1 MFPKTRSYVKK
12 CNGQTRW
19 MYFLIDDIDLSE
31 RYNTIWD
38 KVSTDIKKNLILSLS
53 IIYIYIFL
61 KTNVKSHGDEVT
73 VFCDKGG
80 FKSCLFCSDYLGF
93 CSQKR

>member
-19 MYFLIDDIDLSE
+19 MCFLIDDIDLSE

-53 IIYIYIFL
+53 IIYI
-61 KTNVKSHGDEVT
+61 
-73 VFCDKGG
+73 
-80 FKSCLFCSDYLGF
+80 
-93 CSQKR
+93 